1 MQVQGVPI
9 MSTELTLPV
18 TTPWADAI
26 PLLSND
32 DMMELA
38 GNSVHPM
45 LAAQLTMFVL
55 AASVPRQHQ
64 TTRKYTLTVTLIVE
78 HLYFRDFCFMSVGL
92 VVV

>member
-9 MSTELTLPV
+9 SPSKLNLPV

-38 GNSVHPM
+38 GNSVRPM
-45 LAAQLTMFVL
+45 PAAQLTMFVL
-55 AASVPRQHQ
+55 AACVPRRHQ
-64 TTRKYTLTVTLIVE
+64 TTCKYTLIVTWIVE
-78 HLYFRDFCFMSVGL
+78 HICPTFFVLCHL
-92 VVV
+92 VW

>member
-9 MSTELTLPV
+9 LSELNLPV

-38 GNSVHPM
+38 GNSVHTM

-55 AASVPRQHQ
+55 AACVPRQHAN
-64 TTRKYTLTVTLIVE
+64 THSL
-78 HLYFRDFCFMSVGL
+78 SP
-92 VVV
+92 